1 MRSPLLV
8 EGRRLVGHPRVQG
21 MLMRRTDLAILAAPC
36 GEGGEGGWRLP
47 LSKIRR
53 GGVLDSTNASSS
65 RAGSVLRYQMA
76 KSEGSPPSL
85 TETSCASTRNY
96 PFLVVMYR
104 LPCSR
109 SLWRS
114 RATGVAFG
122 IMNEI
127 PPGGPTLGC
136 PTLRTYSPVLLL
148 GRSNNTLM
156 FKTIT

>member
-1 MRSPLLV
+1 MR
-8 EGRRLVGHPRVQG
+8 G
-21 MLMRRTDLAILAAPC
+21 TDLAILAVPY
-36 GEGGEGGWRLP
+36 GEGGESGWRLP

-53 GGVLDSTNASSS
+53 GSVLDSTNAPLP

-76 KSEGSPPSL
+76 KSEGSPTPL
-85 TETSCASTRNY
+85 AETSCASTRNY

-148 GRSNNTLM
+148 GRSNNTLICS
-156 FKTIT
+156 KQ